1 MRKVVRVRIEDDD
14 TPIAQVY
21 VQVNHIHHSLRF
33 NLITQ
38 QFIDDLDIPLHNMET
53 LKNLVIEIITNLM
66 L

>member
-38 QFIDDLDIPLHNMET
+38 QFIDDLDSPSNQET
-53 LKNLVIEIITNLM
+53 LKNLVIEIIGKLM